1 MSLFGTVTLLVNAL
15 TLALSLGF
23 LLIVLWNDARKE
35 LNQFFAV
42 FLVMVVVWNV
52 GSLLGLVSSLIEPNS
67 PLIPT
72 AVSVMEMGYT
82 GSSIAAYALTAVLV
96 GVHTR
101 RFRWLAF
108 SGLLL
113 VLGYQ
118 LLLFFNNTPVP
129 FAVASEG
136 LYQYRFQPMSALL
149 FLGFDF
155 VIVYLIWTYR
165 RKIQSTGLLLGLHLF
180 VIGQS
185 FGLLNPELRIAS
197 FSINICAVATLLI
210 SFAILRLE
218 IIAPLAERIVQV
230 EAVHK
235 VSLAISSHIAL
246 ETVLNQIAI
255 QAAGWLEANAAGIF
269 LKNRDVLDLTTVY
282 DLPTSFLH
290 ALIPIGQGVAGRVA
304 ETQRSIYLENYGRDW
319 KHEVDLPLARET
331 FGSVICVPLVYS
343 AETIGVLMVIAGLS
357 GRLFKREDVQLLEL
371 LGAQAAVAIA
381 HSRLFAEQENLARQV
396 EASRSQL
403 ETVLI
408 STENPVIAV
417 DRRMRLI
424 FANPAAR
431 YLLQPEQMVVNRSIT
446 RSVPSSMLPPDV
458 NRARQDLRQN
468 RVHIYEIA
476 HQGKIFLCHLA
487 QLGRPRATGWVAVL
501 NDVTELKELD
511 RLKSEMV
518 RMTSHD
524 LKNPLQAAFANLE
537 LLSEDLAEFP
547 SDDVQLSLTTIHK
560 QLIRMNRIISGILDL
575 ERVKDGVLTTEWCA
589 PDQAVLRAV
598 EDLRP
603 LADDRQIQM
612 TVTIQPDLPSFAA
625 DPEQFD
631 RALANVIENAIKFT
645 PKEGQVSV
653 EASREGSYILFTV
666 SDTGIGIPAE
676 LHPHVFERFWR
687 GAQKGQQGAEHI
699 TGTGLGL
706 SLVKTIVENHGGKIH
721 FTSQEGIGTTF
732 VIEVPVL
739 LDNAGNRAK

>member
-1 MSLFGTVTLLVNAL
+1 MSPFGTITLLINAL

-35 LNQFFAV
+35 LNQFFGV

-52 GSLLGLVSSLIEPNS
+52 GSLLGLVASLIEPNS
-67 PLIPT
+67 PLIPS
-72 AVSVMEMGYT
+72 AVGIMEVGFT

-108 SGLLL
+108 SSLFL

-118 LLLFFNNTPVP
+118 IFLFLNNAPSSFTM
-129 FAVASEG
+129 ADEG

-155 VIVYLIWTYR
+155 VIVYLIWNYR
-165 RKIQSTGLLLGLHLF
+165 RKIRSRGLLLGLHLF
-180 VIGQS
+180 VVGQS

-197 FSINICAVATLLI
+197 LSINICAVAALLI

-218 IIAPLAERIVQV
+218 IISPLAERILQV

-269 LKNRDVLDLTTVY
+269 LKDQDALDLTAVY
-282 DLPTSFLH
+282 DLPAAFIH
-290 ALIPIGQGVAGRVA
+290 AHIPIGQGVAGRVA

-319 KHEVDLPLARET
+319 KYEVDLPLARET

-381 HSRLFAEQENLARQV
+381 HSRLFAEQEHLARQV

-417 DRRMRLI
+417 DRRMRPI
-424 FANPAAR
+424 FTNPAAR
-431 YLLQPEQMVVNRSIT
+431 ELLQPEQIMANRPIT
-446 RSVPSSMLPPDV
+446 RSVPHSMLPPDV
-458 NRARQDLRQN
+458 KRARQDLRQN
-468 RVHIYEIA
+468 RVHVYEIA
-476 HQGKIFLCHLA
+476 HNGKIFLCHLA

-547 SDDVQLSLTTIHK
+547 SNEVQLSLTTIHK
-560 QLIRMNRIISGILDL
+560 QLTRMNRIISGILDL
-575 ERVKDGVLTTEWCA
+575 ERVKDGVLTTEICS
-589 PDQAVLRAV
+589 PEHAVMRAV
-598 EDLRP
+598 DDLRH
-603 LADDRQIQM
+603 LADDRRIEIEM
-612 TVTIQPDLPSFAA
+612 VIEPNLPNFEA
-625 DPEQFD
+625 DPDQFD
-631 RALANVIENAIKFT
+631 RALANVVENAIKFT
-645 PKEGQVSV
+645 SNGGRIAVQVDV
-653 EASREGSYILFTV
+653 NGDCVRFTV
-666 SDTGIGIPAE
+666 SDTGIGIPQE

-687 GAQKGQQGAEHI
+687 GAQKGQKGAEHI

-721 FTSQEGIGTTF
+721 FVSQEGLGTTF
-732 VIEVPVL
+732 VIEIPALRETV
-739 LDNAGNRAK
+739 